1 MLVPEEKRIYILFY
15 VQVQQTP
22 MSIIPYIL
30 EQALRQLRVPEESI
44 RQFQIVSALSD
55 VDGKGFPK
63 ELFQLS
69 APMIT
74 RGLLNFAIL
83 QMKQD
88 WLYPHWVSKQLDP
101 KSDSFVNR
109 SQNPLMIN
117 MTHRNWTMIG
127 SPHGFHEAI
136 VDPCGLLTPLPREW
150 SVDVWIATKDGKLFP
165 SMSHDIRQDYNR
177 EAPRMI
183 TTITFGDL
191 VLEIESFTGTTRS
204 GLDVVFNKASVRN
217 TGATQQQGYIFVAVR
232 PFNPEG
238 VAPVRSIE
246 FRTLRHCYVNG
257 SIGIVFSKEAN
268 LLHCSNAE
276 EGDSSKL
283 VQSIAETS
291 SLPVPSRREAKC
303 QTGLA
308 NGFAGFFFTA
318 VPGEVFPVS
327 YSIALD
333 TDKNLKLSGDKLS
346 WRVSYDNRL
355 LQHRR
360 AWMQERSIGT
370 QILLPNA
377 NLQEIIEANTLTLLQ
392 LQDKNFVSPGP
403 YLYHH
408 FWFRDAA
415 PILHALD
422 RLGYHKRVRQSIN
435 TFTEKMTGDGFF
447 RGPEGEWDSNGEALW
462 LVEKHFELSPS
473 PLWLNNYYP
482 VIRKAAQWII
492 KKRADSIDSSSTH
505 RGLMPKSLSAEHF
518 GTTDQYYW
526 DTFWSLAGLRAAS
539 RLASHAG
546 KDNDAKF
553 FTGQVLLFERDIHRS
568 LRKTAERLGSEVIP
582 TSPFRPFDEGAV
594 GSLAGIYPL
603 QIHALAEQQFSTT
616 LKTFD
621 ARFVDENGYY
631 HPFIHSGY
639 NPYLTLHIAHSYLLL
654 GEIRRAWEIAGTIF
668 RRCTP
673 PYSLPEAIHPKTGGG
688 SMGDG
693 HHGWAAA
700 EIVLFL
706 LDVIIHEDAARIH
719 LFEWCTDL
727 FWTPDLPLDL
737 HALVS
742 TIGPID
748 VRVEYEH
755 KNLIWCTLNAPEAK
769 KEIVLH
775 FPFAAQRI
783 TSSVVDRLLEVRL
796 EGKNT
801 TARCRSG
808 YFTLKIE
815 L

>member
-1 MLVPEEKRIYILFY
+1 MSLV
-15 VQVQQTP
+15 
-22 MSIIPYIL
+22 PYIL
-30 EQALRQLRVPEESI
+30 EQALRQLRVPEEAI
-44 RQFQIVSALSD
+44 RQFQIASALSD
-55 VDGKGFPK
+55 VDGKGFPR

-74 RGLLNFAIL
+74 RGLLNFAVL
-83 QMKQD
+83 QMKRD
-88 WLYPHWVSKQLDP
+88 WLYPHWVRKQLDP
-101 KSDSFVNR
+101 KSDSFINR

-136 VDPCGLLTPLPREW
+136 VDPCGMLTPLPREW
-150 SVDVWIATKDGKLFP
+150 SVDVWIATKEGNLFP
-165 SMSHDIRQDYNR
+165 SMSQNIRQEYDR
-177 EAPRMI
+177 EAPRVI
-183 TTITFGDL
+183 TTIIFGDL
-191 VLEIESFTGTTRS
+191 ILEIESFTGTTRS
-204 GLDVVFNKASVRN
+204 GLDVVFNKAAVRN
-217 TGATQQQGYIFVAVR
+217 TGTAPQHGWLFAAVR

-246 FRTLRHCYVNG
+246 FRTKRHCYVNG
-257 SIGIVFSKEAN
+257 SIGIVFSKEAD
-268 LLHCSNAE
+268 LLHCSNTE
-276 EGDSSKL
+276 EGDSAKL

-291 SLPVPSRREAKC
+291 SIPAPARQEVKC
-303 QTGLA
+303 RMGLA
-308 NGFAGFFFTA
+308 NGFAGFAFTA
-318 VPGEVFPVS
+318 APAETFSVS
-327 YSIALD
+327 YSTALD
-333 TDKNLKLSGDKLS
+333 TDRNLKLSGDKLS

-355 LQHRR
+355 VQHRR
-360 AWMQERSIGT
+360 SWMQERSIGT

-377 NLQEIIEANTLTLLQ
+377 NLQGILEANILTLLQ
-392 LQDKNFVSPGP
+392 LHDKNFVSPGP

-422 RLGYHKRVRQSIN
+422 RFGYHKRVRQSIH
-435 TFTEKMTGDGFF
+435 TFAEKMTGDGFF
-447 RGPEGEWDSNGEALW
+447 KGPDGEWDSNGEALW
-462 LVEKHFELSPS
+462 LIEKHFQLSPS
-473 PLWLNNYYP
+473 LLWLKNFYP

-492 KKRADSIDSSSTH
+492 KKRSESIDSLATH
-505 RGLMPKSLSAEHF
+505 SGLMPKSLSAEHF

-526 DTFWSLAGLRAAS
+526 DSFWSLAGLHAAA

-546 KDNDAKF
+546 KENDKEF
-553 FTGQVLLFERDIHRS
+553 FISQASLFERDIKHS
-568 LRKTAERLGSEVIP
+568 LQKAAERLGAEVIP
-582 TSPFRPFDEGAV
+582 ASPFRPFDEGAV
-594 GSLAGIYPL
+594 GSLAGVYPL
-603 QIHALAEQQFSTT
+603 QIHALAERQFANT
-616 LKTFD
+616 LKAFD

-631 HPFIHSGY
+631 HPLIHSGY
-639 NPYLTLHIAHSYLLL
+639 NPYLTLHIAHSYLLI
-654 GEIRRAWEIAGTIF
+654 GEIRRAWEIAGTVF
-668 RRCTP
+668 RRCIP

-706 LDVIIHEDAARIH
+706 LDVIIHEDAASIH
-719 LFEWCTDL
+719 LFEWCTDS
-727 FWTPDLPLDL
+727 FWTPGLPLDL

-755 KNLIWCTLNAPEAK
+755 TNLVWCTLNTPEAQ

-796 EGKNT
+796 EGKNS